1 MGHAL
6 CLDPSRA
13 PEDQE
18 VMIMRWEEHVYHC
31 RHEVM
36 NDNQIKVLQ
45 NFRSVKCCFCL
56 RTQESFMKEEAV
68 LFFFF
73 SYLWI
78 FHKLGTGIK
87 HAGFICLTVGSWVGR
102 KMEKTFQENFST
114 KEKKETLS
122 RSTSSL
128 EAASNQWWLFF
139 VQWQIKS
146 NSLFD
151 THIYAHWRESTLHF
165 G

>member
-18 VMIMRWEEHVYHC
+18 VMIKRWEEHVYHC

-68 LFFFF
+68 LFFFLVIYEYF
-73 SYLWI
+73 TNL
-78 FHKLGTGIK
+78 
-87 HAGFICLTVGSWVGR
+87 AQGSNRQG
-102 KMEKTFQENFST
+102 
-114 KEKKETLS
+114 L
-122 RSTSSL
+122 
-128 EAASNQWWLFF
+128 
-139 VQWQIKS
+139 
-146 NSLFD
+146 
-151 THIYAHWRESTLHF
+151 YA
-165 G
+165 